1 MNIPK
6 QNNSDMLDS
15 GWWDLL
21 PKHYIKW
28 IRLGRFDRPVGFW
41 LLLLPGWWVLPL
53 TNLDFI
59 NCIKLMFIF
68 LIGSIVMRAAG
79 CTINDMWDKD
89 IDKKISR
96 TKKRPLASGEI
107 SLFSA
112 LTFTAI
118 LLFVGS
124 SLLLYFSNL
133 LTLLITTFGF
143 IFYSLIYT
151 IYLKWATPQ
160 NIVIGGLSGALPPL
174 IGWTAVNNDISLL
187 PLTLVLVIFLWTP
200 PHFWP
205 LAIDRLE
212 EYKKEGVPMMP
223 IAKGVSRT
231 KKEMVVYAIL
241 LLAAS
246 LAPFFYG
253 LTGYFYLISTTTL
266 NLYFIYLCI
275 AYLNDRE
282 NELSMKIFN
291 FSVKYMFL
299 FFLATYID
307 FLISLYV

>member
-1 MNIPK
+1 MNLASYINLCKPK
-6 QNNSDMLDS
+6 IVLLLTITALVGMLLSINFYSNILDGLAS
-15 GWWDLL
+15 LFGFALL
-21 PKHYIKW
+21 AGASAALNQI
-28 IRLGRFDRPVGFW
+28 FDRE
-41 LLLLPGWWVLPL
+41 
-53 TNLDFI
+53 T
-59 NCIKLMFIF
+59 
-68 LIGSIVMRAAG
+68 
-79 CTINDMWDKD
+79 DKNMN
-89 IDKKISR
+89 R
-96 TKKRPLASGEI
+96 TKTRPLASGEI

-151 IYLKWATPQ
+151 IYLKWSTPQ

-205 LAIDRLE
+205 LAIDRLD

>member
-1 MNIPK
+1 MN
-6 QNNSDMLDS
+6 
-15 GWWDLL
+15 
-21 PKHYIKW
+21 
-28 IRLGRFDRPVGFW
+28 
-41 LLLLPGWWVLPL
+41 
-53 TNLDFI
+53 
-59 NCIKLMFIF
+59 
-68 LIGSIVMRAAG
+68 
-79 CTINDMWDKD
+79 
-89 IDKKISR
+89 R
-96 TKKRPLASGEI
+96 TKTRPLASGEI

-212 EYKKEGVPMMP
+212 
-223 IAKGVSRT
+223 AVSYT
-231 KKEMVVYAIL
+231 HLTLPTIL
-241 LLAAS
+241 
-246 LAPFFYG
+246 
-253 LTGYFYLISTTTL
+253 
-266 NLYFIYLCI
+266 
-275 AYLNDRE
+275 R
-282 NELSMKIFN
+282 
-291 FSVKYMFL
+291 V
-299 FFLATYID
+299 
-307 FLISLYV
+307 

>member
-1 MNIPK
+1 MNLASYINLCKPK
-6 QNNSDMLDS
+6 IVLLLTVTALVGMLLSINFYSNILDGLAS
-15 GWWDLL
+15 LVGFALL
-21 PKHYIKW
+21 AGASAALNQI
-28 IRLGRFDRPVGFW
+28 FDRE
-41 LLLLPGWWVLPL
+41 
-53 TNLDFI
+53 T
-59 NCIKLMFIF
+59 
-68 LIGSIVMRAAG
+68 
-79 CTINDMWDKD
+79 DKNMN
-89 IDKKISR
+89 R
-96 TKKRPLASGEI
+96 TKSRPLASGEI

-143 IFYSLIYT
+143 IFYSLVYT

-205 LAIDRLE
+205 LAIDRLD

-253 LTGYFYLISTTTL
+253 LTGYFYLISTTAL

>member
-1 MNIPK
+1 MSLTSFLNLCKPK
-6 QNNSDMLDS
+6 IVLLLTITASVGMLISIEFYENVTS
-15 GWWDLL
+15 GLASLL
-21 PKHYIKW
+21 GFSLLAGASAALNQI
-28 IRLGRFDRPVGFW
+28 FDRE
-41 LLLLPGWWVLPL
+41 
-53 TNLDFI
+53 T
-59 NCIKLMFIF
+59 
-68 LIGSIVMRAAG
+68 
-79 CTINDMWDKD
+79 DKNMN
-89 IDKKISR
+89 R
-96 TKKRPLASGEI
+96 TKTRPLASGEI

-118 LLFVGS
+118 LLFAGS

-151 IYLKWATPQ
+151 IYLKWTTPQ
-160 NIVIGGLSGALPPL
+160 NIVIGGVSGALPPL

-205 LAIDRLE
+205 LAIDRMD

-231 KKEMVVYAIL
+231 KKEMIVYSIL

-246 LAPFFYG
+246 LAPFIYG
-253 LTGYFYLISTTTL
+253 LTGYFYLVSTTLL

-282 NELSMKIFN
+282 NQLSMKIFN

-299 FFLATYID
+299 FFLTTYID
-307 FLISLYV
+307 FLILLYA

>member
-1 MNIPK
+1 M
-6 QNNSDMLDS
+6 DS
-15 GWWDLL
+15 
-21 PKHYIKW
+21 
-28 IRLGRFDRPVGFW
+28 
-41 LLLLPGWWVLPL
+41 
-53 TNLDFI
+53 
-59 NCIKLMFIF
+59 
-68 LIGSIVMRAAG
+68 
-79 CTINDMWDKD
+79 
-89 IDKKISR
+89 
-96 TKKRPLASGEI
+96 
-107 SLFSA
+107 
-112 LTFTAI
+112 TA
-118 LLFVGS
+118 
-124 SLLLYFSNL
+124 
-133 LTLLITTFGF
+133 
-143 IFYSLIYT
+143 
-151 IYLKWATPQ
+151 
-160 NIVIGGLSGALPPL
+160 
-174 IGWTAVNNDISLL
+174 
-187 PLTLVLVIFLWTP
+187 
-200 PHFWP
+200 FWP
-205 LAIDRLE
+205 LAIDRLD

>member
-1 MNIPK
+1 MNLASYINLCKPK
-6 QNNSDMLDS
+6 IVLLLTVTALVGMLLSINFYSNILDGLAS
-15 GWWDLL
+15 LL
-21 PKHYIKW
+21 GFALLAGASAALNQI
-28 IRLGRFDRPVGFW
+28 FDRE
-41 LLLLPGWWVLPL
+41 
-53 TNLDFI
+53 T
-59 NCIKLMFIF
+59 
-68 LIGSIVMRAAG
+68 
-79 CTINDMWDKD
+79 DKNMN
-89 IDKKISR
+89 R
-96 TKKRPLASGEI
+96 TKTRPLASGEI

-151 IYLKWATPQ
+151 IYLKWSTPQ

-187 PLTLVLVIFLWTP
+187 PLILVLVIFLWTP

-205 LAIDRLE
+205 LAIDRLD